1 MNIFGKKFI
10 MGYLE
15 IKRFHLLI
23 SFGVAFFCLFFL
35 LFQGKKDIIG
45 TIVFCGFK
53 KKNEKN
59 TKSQKLKIFFF
70 RNITKLEIF
79 WRKSGKRWVLFFA
92 SLSVSPIFKKSYV
105 AKWSSVRLAI
115 CRAEFES
122 RSLWKGHRVLIT
134 HTERVFWEN
143 FNGTAQNWNSEK
155 K

>member
-1 MNIFGKKFI
+1 
-10 MGYLE
+10 MGYLK

-53 KKNEKN
+53 KKKWKKTQKVKN
-59 TKSQKLKIFFF
+59 WKSSSCSSGISRNSRFFGE
-70 RNITKLEIF
+70 NLENDEF
-79 WRKSGKRWVLFFA
+79 YFLLLCPWVQF
-92 SLSVSPIFKKSYV
+92 FKKSFV
-105 AKWSSVRLAI
+105 AQWSSVRLAI